1 MEVMTIVWFVVGIII
16 GGAVLWVLARGRSEE
31 LRKTISEARERENE
45 AKIRATESD
54 KRYSDAAAEL
64 KAALE
69 DRGKY
74 QAEAARVDEIKT
86 ALAGRDHQV
95 EQLNDRIAT
104 LDRQKT
110 EALKDAE
117 AAGKRAEEMVAK
129 ERETQQAIVNAK
141 NEQIFKLNEFI
152 EQARSVLTI
161 EFKALSAEALR
172 DASAQLVKT
181 TDGIIEKHGEKTA
194 TDVLLHQEQIK
205 TMLNPV
211 EETIKRLD
219 KHVENS
225 NLARS
230 NAETLLDDQ
239 IKRLA
244 GASESLTNALRKPV
258 VRGSWGEMT
267 LENALE
273 NAGLRAEVDFIL
285 QHSTDA
291 EDGRKRTDAIIN
303 LPKGKKLI
311 IDSKNLMESYIAL
324 ASAGNETQKAVL
336 AQAHAKSLRGHI
348 KELSSQEYW
357 RRYEGMD
364 CVILFIPHDGMYHAA
379 IHDEAELIRDA
390 CEKRVFISNP
400 MSLIPLL
407 KAVSYVLDQERANKS
422 AEAIKKVGADLYAA
436 VVRFAQ
442 SMANIGIKLQSTVK
456 AYNEAIPGLDR
467 FIVAKSRTLKQLG
480 SGKGAEAELP
490 EAIDLEPRPFSSREL
505 KPSNLFLQEDE
516 LGLDMAASTSQVS
529 ESE

>member
-1 MEVMTIVWFVVGIII
+1 MVIDRE
-16 GGAVLWVLARGRSEE
+16 
-31 LRKTISEARERENE
+31 KT
-45 AKIRATESD
+45 
-54 KRYSDAAAEL
+54 
-64 KAALE
+64 
-69 DRGKY
+69 
-74 QAEAARVDEIKT
+74 Q
-86 ALAGRDHQV
+86 
-95 EQLNDRIAT
+95 
-104 LDRQKT
+104 
-110 EALKDAE
+110 ALKDAE
-117 AAGKRAEEMVAK
+117 AANRRADDMVAK
-129 ERETQQAIVNAK
+129 EREAQQSVLKAK
-141 NEQIFKLNEFI
+141 DDQITKLNEFI
-152 EQARSVLTI
+152 EQARGVLTT
-161 EFKALSAEALR
+161 EFKALSADALKA
-172 DASAQLVKT
+172 ASVQLIDT
-181 TDGIIEKHGEKTA
+181 ADGIIKRHGEKT
-194 TDVLLHQEQIK
+194 TDDVKLHQQHIE
-205 TMLNPV
+205 TMLKPV
-211 EETIKRLD
+211 EVAIKRLD
-219 KHVENS
+219 KHVEDS

-244 GASESLTNALRKPV
+244 GASESLTSALRKPV

-273 NAGLRAEVDFIL
+273 NAGLRVEIDFKL

-324 ASAGNETQKAVL
+324 ANAENETQKAVL

-348 KELSSQEYW
+348 KDLSSQEYW

-379 IHDEAELIRDA
+379 IQDEAELIRDA

-422 AEAIKKVGADLYAA
+422 AEAIKKVGTELYAE

-442 SMANIGIKLQSTVK
+442 SMANIGSKLQSTVK

-490 EAIDLEPRPFSSREL
+490 EAIELEPRPFASREL
-505 KPSNLFLQEDE
+505 RASNLFLQEDE
-516 LGLDMAASTSQVS
+516 LGLDMAAAANPIA
-529 ESE
+529 EGE